1 MSQTMDTAFKRIGT
15 EYGKSSF
22 APDPWA
28 PAQTFKASRAYDKLI
43 GLTILALLAGVAGW
57 AVVPE
62 GIAFLALIVAFG
74 VVLVSWFKMGWAKV
88 LAPVYAVC
96 EGVGLGAISG
106 IYASQFSGII
116 PLAIV
121 FTAGVFIGTLGV
133 YRTGLVRVTPRMV
146 SMVTIGAMGLI
157 AVSMLSLFISLPI
170 FNAASPLW
178 AIFGVLML
186 VIAVTSLL
194 VDFDHVQRAEAM
206 RLPAEAEW
214 ASAFAM
220 MTALVLVYLS
230 ILRILLVF
238 AGGGGRRR

>member
-1 MSQTMDTAFKRIGT
+1 MSQTMDTAFKRIGNQ
-15 EYGKSSF
+15 YGKSSF

-157 AVSMLSLFISLPI
+157 AVSLLSLFISLPI

-230 ILRILLVF
+230 ILRILLMF

>member
-1 MSQTMDTAFKRIGT
+1 MSQTMDTAFKRIGN
-15 EYGKSSF
+15 EYGHSSF

-28 PAQTFKASRAYDKLI
+28 PAHTFKASRAYDKLI
-43 GLTILALLAGVAGW
+43 GLTILALVAGVAGW

-88 LAPVYAVC
+88 LAPAYALC

-157 AVSMLSLFISLPI
+157 AVSLLSLFISLPI

-206 RLPAEAEW
+206 RLPADAEW
-214 ASAFAM
+214 ASALAM

-230 ILRILLVF
+230 ILRILLMF

>member
-15 EYGKSSF
+15 QYGKSSF